1 MSLNTRFQGVLEEQ
15 RPSFVTIE
23 GPGRWMRRGTTRK
36 TVELMAMARSIYL
49 MACAEHATP
58 AYEVAFQGVRRV
70 ALGNG
75 NAPAEAVTDSI
86 QDEGLRLP
94 RRPRGGLDM
103 DIANALVVAIYA
115 EILSER

>member
-58 AYEVAFQGVRRV
+58 AYEVAFQEVRRV
-70 ALGNG
+70 GLGNG

-94 RRPRGGLDM
+94 RRSRGGLDM
-103 DIANALVVAIYA
+103 DIASALIMAIYA